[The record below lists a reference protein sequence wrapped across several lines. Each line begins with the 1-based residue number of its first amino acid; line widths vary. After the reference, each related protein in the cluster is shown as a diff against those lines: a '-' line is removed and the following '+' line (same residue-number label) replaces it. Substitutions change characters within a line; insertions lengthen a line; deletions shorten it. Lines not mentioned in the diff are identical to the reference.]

1 MIAMQGPAAEEQDED
16 KERPLPLL
24 PTLKALQ
31 AAWQAAS
38 KQTALKQAP
47 SMAKALQESLQPGAQ
62 AEMLARCMQLS
73 MPLQTS
79 QFCIV
84 TKQIVNFSLLRPYS
98 NPLCTCASAC
108 TLCLGYSYHVCTAC
122 SIIC

>member
-1 MIAMQGPAAEEQDED
+1 MLAPACASHSQCTCLTCCISSAPLPVDFDAQTFGRQNSNLPMMIAMQGPAEEEQDED

-47 SMAKALQESLQPGAQ
+47 SMAKALQESLQPGA
-62 AEMLARCMQLS
+62 
-73 MPLQTS
+73 
-79 QFCIV
+79 
-84 TKQIVNFSLLRPYS
+84 
-98 NPLCTCASAC
+98 
-108 TLCLGYSYHVCTAC
+108 
-122 SIIC
+122 

>member
-1 MIAMQGPAAEEQDED
+1 MMIAMQGPAEEEQDED

-47 SMAKALQESLQPGAQ
+47 SMAEALQESLQPGAW
-62 AEMLARCMQLS
+62 AEMLAICMQLS
-73 MPLQTS
+73 MPLQRSTVLH
-79 QFCIV
+79 CV
-84 TKQIVNFSLLRPYS
+84 
-98 NPLCTCASAC
+98 
-108 TLCLGYSYHVCTAC
+108 
-122 SIIC
+122 

>member
-1 MIAMQGPAAEEQDED
+1 MQCLHQLVQVTADVPISPASSLLHLYLWTCPKVWVSYSNLPVMIAMQGSAEEEQDED

-47 SMAKALQESLQPGAQ
+47 SMAKALQESLQPGA
-62 AEMLARCMQLS
+62 
-73 MPLQTS
+73 
-79 QFCIV
+79 
-84 TKQIVNFSLLRPYS
+84 
-98 NPLCTCASAC
+98 
-108 TLCLGYSYHVCTAC
+108 
-122 SIIC
+122 

>member
-1 MIAMQGPAAEEQDED
+1 MIAMQAPAEEEQDED

-62 AEMLARCMQLS
+62 AEMLATCVQLS
-73 MPLQTS
+73 VPLQTS

-84 TKQIVNFSLLRPYS
+84 TKQIFNFSRFRHHS
-98 NPLCTCASAC
+98 NLLCTCASAY
-108 TLCLGYSYHVCTAC
+108 TRCLPHS
-122 SIIC
+122 